1 MKIKLIYL
9 TLALVFLS
17 CNQAKKKTSTQ
28 ENVKTSNSNSIR
40 LELLTDALKNPIQMS
55 IPDDNT
61 HRKFLTNRGGQIWI
75 LENKTVLPIPF
86 LQLNTAQD
94 SLGLEGPE
102 GIGTINGMAFHP
114 QFSGNH
120 KFYVCY
126 NAAPSIASDPIKLV
140 ISEFL
145 VDEDNPN
152 LTNKESEIRI
162 LEVEGENIAN
172 NGGKIAFGP
181 DGYLYISIGDDAIG
195 VENYVHH
202 AQDLNHFN
210 GKILRINVNTLPYSI
225 PSDNPFAG
233 ISDAKPEIWA
243 YGLRKM
249 WRYTFDPKSK
259 QLFGADVGEGQ
270 QEEINIVTKGA
281 NLGWPYMEGESVYME
296 DNSIDK
302 SGFKSPINTYS
313 HEDGVCII
321 GGNFYYGKE
330 NPYLQ
335 NKLVFG
341 DFRGSIFSLTKETN
355 GKRTREL
362 LEIQNKL
369 DDVFLICGFD
379 TDEYNELYVMG
390 FSNTDVGPKGAIYKI
405 MH

>member
-114 QFSGNH
+114 QFSTNH

-126 NAAPSIASDPIKLV
+126 NAAPSIANDPIKLV

-225 PSDNPFAG
+225 PSDNPFVG

-259 QLFGADVGEGQ
+259 QLFGADVGEVQ

-313 HEDGVCII
+313 HETGFTIVRNGLACEIVGNHLAAFGEEVRIDAVFSGDKYISYFFCQQFLFTVVEELDRVH
-321 GGNFYYGKE
+321 GGYFF
-330 NPYLQ
+330 PA
-335 NKLVFG
+335 V
-341 DFRGSIFSLTKETN
+341 
-355 GKRTREL
+355 TRDL
-362 LEIQNKL
+362 FK
-369 DDVFLICGFD
+369 VLI
-379 TDEYNELYVMG
+379 
-390 FSNTDVGPKGAIYKI
+390 PA
-405 MH
+405 

>member
-55 IPDDNT
+55 IPNDNT

-114 QFSGNH
+114 QFSTNY

-126 NAAPSIASDPIKLV
+126 NAAPSIANDPIKLV

-225 PSDNPFAG
+225 PSDNPFVG

-355 GKRTREL
+355 GKWTREL

-379 TDEYNELYVMG
+379 TDEDNELYVMG
-390 FSNTDVGPKGAIYKI
+390 FSNTNVGPKGAIYKI

>member
-55 IPDDNT
+55 IPNDNT

-114 QFSGNH
+114 QFSTNY

-126 NAAPSIASDPIKLV
+126 NAAPSIANDPIKLV

-195 VENYVHH
+195 DENYVHH

-296 DNSIDK
+296 DNSIHK
-302 SGFKSPINTYS
+302 SGFKMPINTYS

-355 GKRTREL
+355 GKWTREL

-379 TDEYNELYVMG
+379 TDEENELYVMG
-390 FSNTDVGPKGAIYKI
+390 FSNTNVGPKGAIYKI

>member
-9 TLALVFLS
+9 TLVLVFLS
-17 CNQAKKKTSTQ
+17 CNQAKKKPSTQ
-28 ENVKTSNSNSIR
+28 NNVKASNINSIR
-40 LELLTDALKNPIQMS
+40 LELLTDALNTPIQMS
-55 IPDDNT
+55 IPDDDT

-114 QFSGNH
+114 EFSTNH

-126 NAAPSIASDPIKLV
+126 NAAPSIVNDPVKLV

-145 VDEDNPN
+145 AYNENPN
-152 LTNKESEIRI
+152 LANKESEIRV
-162 LEVEGENIAN
+162 LEVEGDQISH
-172 NGGKIAFGP
+172 NGGEIAFGP
-181 DGYLYISIGDDAIG
+181 DGFLYISIGDDAMDD
-195 VENYVHH
+195 ENYVHH
-202 AQDLNHFN
+202 AQDLNHFY

-225 PSDNPFAG
+225 PSDNPFVG

-302 SGFKSPINTYS
+302 SGFKPPINTYS
-313 HEDGVCII
+313 HEDGICII
-321 GGNFYYGKE
+321 GGDFYYGKE
-330 NPYLQ
+330 NPNLQ

-341 DFRGSIFSLTKETN
+341 DFKGSIFSLSQETN
-355 GKRTREL
+355 GKWTREL
-362 LEIQNKL
+362 LEIENKPK
-369 DDVFLICGFD
+369 DVFLICGFD
-379 TDEYNELYVMG
+379 TDEDNELYVMG
-390 FSNTDVGPKGAIYKI
+390 FSNTDVGPKGAVYKI

>member
-55 IPDDNT
+55 IPNDNT

-114 QFSGNH
+114 QFSTNH

-126 NAAPSIASDPIKLV
+126 NAAPSIANNPIKLV

-152 LTNKESEIRI
+152 LTNKESETRI
-162 LEVEGENIAN
+162 LEVEGENIAY
-172 NGGKIAFGP
+172 NGGKIAFGT
-181 DGYLYISIGDDAIG
+181 DGYLYVSIGDDAIG
-195 VENYVHH
+195 DENYVHH

-225 PSDNPFAG
+225 PSDNPFVG

-259 QLFGADVGEGQ
+259 QLFGADVSEGQ

-355 GKRTREL
+355 GKWTREL

-379 TDEYNELYVMG
+379 TDEDNELYVMG

>member
-55 IPDDNT
+55 IPNDNT

-114 QFSGNH
+114 QFSTNY

-126 NAAPSIASDPIKLV
+126 NAAPSIANDPIKLV

-355 GKRTREL
+355 GKWTREL

-379 TDEYNELYVMG
+379 TDEDNELYVMG
-390 FSNTDVGPKGAIYKI
+390 FSNTNVGPKGAIYKI